1 MLRQL
6 EVHLGVILVFL
17 FTALHVNAQI
27 TVSNPSGRVVVEQP
41 EDFTAPYKERRSQHA
56 FLFGLHS
63 ENYYPFNYQS
73 QFGSQAQSGN
83 QFIEDMIGLDSI
95 KLLGAELGY
104 KWNISIGSISGLF
117 DYSMGSA
124 NGTSTNPDDRIEVS
138 RVALSANVAL
148 DGILNEPYIVPYGQ
162 VGVHQYNI
170 TEEQAIG
177 GQIESRSG
185 SSGPAF
191 HYRYGLLFQVD
202 WIEALMDQSAKIER
216 LRSSGLENTFVD
228 VYYSEYLPS
237 SNAQDAAN
245 YGSEGSI
252 NTASSSEIGLG
263 LKLEF

>member
-6 EVHLGVILVFL
+6 EIHLSVVFIFL
-17 FTALHVNAQI
+17 FSTLNVNAQI
-27 TVSNPSGRVVVEQP
+27 SAANPSGRVVVEQP
-41 EDFTAPYKERRSQHA
+41 EDFNAPYKERRGQHA

-73 QFGSQAQSGN
+73 QFGN
-83 QFIEDMIGLDSI
+83 RFVEDMIGLDSI
-95 KLLGAELGY
+95 KLLGFELGY
-104 KWNISIGSISGLF
+104 KWNVSIGSISGLF

-124 NGTSTNPDDRIEVS
+124 NGTSTNPDDRLEIS
-138 RVALSANVAL
+138 RMALSANVAL
-148 DGILNEPYIVPYGQ
+148 DGILSEPYIVPYGQ
-162 VGVHQYNI
+162 VGVHQYNV
-170 TEEQAIG
+170 TEEQAVS

-202 WIEALMDQSAKIER
+202 WIEALMDPSAKIER
-216 LRSSGLENTFVD
+216 LRSSGLENTFID
-228 VYYSEYLPS
+228 FYYSEYLPGS
-237 SNAQDAAN
+237 SAQDAEN
-245 YGSEGSI
+245 LGSEGSV